1 MIEHSSVSVS
11 KRGGIAVVTI
21 QRPEQ
26 LNALNADVLQSLH
39 VEFGKLDEDRAVRVV
54 VLKGAGEKAFVA
66 GADIRSMAD
75 LGPRAIADFIELGQ
89 RSLRTIEQFRAPVI
103 VAVHG
108 YALGGGLELA
118 LAGDL
123 IVASS
128 QAKLGQPEVNL
139 GIIPGF
145 GGTQRL
151 ISRCGVG
158 MARFLCMTGEL
169 VTAAEALSLGLVDRV
184 FEPDVFDKEVMILA
198 EKVAAKAPLAVAA
211 VKRVVNR
218 AVEETQLAGMRREV
232 EAFLSLFGTADRE
245 EGMTAFLEKRKA
257 EFVGR

>member
-1 MIEHSSVSVS
+1 MIDHPSVSVT
-11 KRGGIAVVTI
+11 KRGPVAIVTI

-39 VEFGKLDEDRAVRVV
+39 VEFGKLDDDRAIRVV

-66 GADIRSMAD
+66 GADIRSMSD
-75 LGPRAIADFIELGQ
+75 LGSRAIADFVELGQ

-103 VAVHG
+103 VAIQG

-139 GIIPGF
+139 GVIPGF

-158 MARFLCMTGEL
+158 MARYLCMTGEL

-184 FEPDVFDKEVMILA
+184 CEPDVFEKEVMNLA
-198 EKVAAKAPLAVAA
+198 DKIAGKAPLAVAA

-232 EAFLSLFGTADRE
+232 EAFLSLFGTTDRE
-245 EGMTAFLEKRKA
+245 EGMAAFLEKRKPD
-257 EFVGR
+257 FSGR